1 MTRNVA
7 ELVERKIVNKDG
19 SQASDGE
26 FNRCCSFSIC
36 PAECWLT
43 KPANAV
49 FRNSDFFAQ
58 VKNEDQP
65 GCGYETNSQRC
76 PTWFQSPGQLMDLYF
91 FDASVVLISERP
103 YSCQSCSGIHQ
114 VQRKD
119 WRRDQEHWLCWEI
132 KNHSS
137 TCETKVRLLKRRQRW
152 LENWKPC
159 PTSATSSQGGM
170 QLFGFL
176 ETLSCGRQWCSDD
189 RRFLCRCCRN
199 APADHR
205 AIGEAAVGRRQPNH
219 SVTVREWLKY
229 YDINNNMT
237 TLLKKSSISSF
248 INLW

>member
-119 WRRDQEHWLCWEI
+119 WRRDQLRYWSSLLGDKEPLVDLRDEGEI
-132 KNHSS
+132 AQTAAEVAGELEAMSYQCDIKPRRYAAVRILGNTLLWS
-137 TCETKVRLLKRRQRW
+137 TVMQRW
-152 LENWKPC
+152 
-159 PTSATSSQGGM
+159 
-170 QLFGFL
+170 
-176 ETLSCGRQWCSDD
+176 
-189 RRFLCRCCRN
+189 
-199 APADHR
+199 
-205 AIGEAAVGRRQPNH
+205 
-219 SVTVREWLKY
+219 
-229 YDINNNMT
+229 
-237 TLLKKSSISSF
+237 
-248 INLW
+248 